1 MSDMGQFHTREKA
14 NEGVKLP
21 LVTPDGNETDHY
33 LMVRGIDS
41 DAFRA
46 AESLAKRAIIT
57 AGADADI
64 QEIAKEAALDVVT
77 SLVSAWSFDDELTT
91 DNIKGFLRDA
101 PQITNEID
109 RIAGD
114 RALFFALKSKASKVT
129 RKKK

>member
-1 MSDMGQFHTREKA
+1 MSDMGQFHTRTKA

-21 LVTPDGNETDHY
+21 LVTPDGGATDHY
-33 LMVRGIDS
+33 LMVMGIDS

-46 AESLAKRAIIT
+46 AESLAKRAIIG

-64 QEIAKEAALDVVT
+64 QEIAKEAALDVVA
-77 SLVSAWSFDDELTT
+77 SLVSGWSFDDELTT

-101 PQITNEID
+101 PQIANEID

-114 RALFFALKSKASKVT
+114 RALFFALKSKASKTT